1 VTVGEA
7 PQLSSKYGEYDNGK
21 YVFLYY
27 TNFTNLNGWYVNI
40 SKGSYSVN
48 DGLSVNFNGP
58 GYIVTNS
65 TYGPGTAFA
74 ADITSIGDVDDV
86 GYFNV
91 SEPVNNGQG
100 WAGAFIRLACGNT
113 YPDQWNASGE
123 ANGCGSVYG
132 YFVNKEG
139 IPGTYLVE
147 ILNGTS
153 SIQFLNGNFSKIIN
167 TNYPKYP
174 AHVGFSGYNPIS
186 VQWAFVMNM
195 PPNGVMPAFNISK
208 QVYPSN
214 ASPNIKVPA
223 GILYYVPIQI
233 INNQAIPT
241 PNGYQQLILVNS
253 SAYLKYEA
261 PNLENIEFF
270 YANGTIIPSWLESNN
285 EKVYGPG
292 PEKPISS
299 SYMIKN
305 ISGIKHIFY
314 YPGGYIRNKVIP
326 SVNGFYVVGSQF
338 ILFKSPNFQIPI
350 RTTPILYSDAF
361 ANGYNI
367 LANNTIYILS
377 SGFYFNGGGG
387 LSLWEMFT
395 NNGSLIDVSNILPSN
410 WTVNG
415 NNQFWLTGAY
425 GNGTLAL
432 VEDNYNLTECNIVLI
447 HNNVIT
453 KILTN
458 PLGFTGTGQWASM
471 AYADGKFLFLANN
484 QGRTLAALID
494 QNGSITDVSQYF
506 NGISLVNPNS
516 GLMGIG
522 NIFIIAAGSTYV
534 FNPSNLTL
542 ENVQNP
548 VESAIIGNFNSTDVM
563 IAGVNSGNFTLELFN
578 INTYSLTEIF
588 SISSIPLLSNYGSL
602 GTMGLGY
609 YNGTVLISGPFLD
622 QFGPISTTDLLHAM
636 TGNVTFNI
644 EPKDTWFTIDQC
656 LCGRDMYEIALPLN
670 NGTFHMD
677 NAVYGEYVVY
687 AQNPYYIDYYNV
699 IDVNSPNQ
707 VINITLEKGVIET
720 NNSYPWIPLGPHN
733 ITIQLLNYQIAQY
746 SAHIGLFAIDSSDPN
761 IMYAASSVG
770 PGMSGPIG
778 DGGIFKTVDGGK
790 TWFPIDFGLPYGT
803 VTGLYINESNPN
815 ELIIGIGKAGI
826 YKTIDGGGYWYKVSS
841 YGDAIDFSYS
851 NGKLFAGSDQGII
864 ESDNSGNSWQLI
876 QPTSVEVNSISVSG
890 NTIYALLN
898 NLTLMKST
906 NLGIN
911 WTIIYH
917 FNGYFPYTVRA
928 SPFNSSIVYVTIGGS
943 VSTFYSDDGGKTFS
957 PVTALYAKTVVFDP
971 LNRSVVWAVGYPDYY
986 SFDGGSTFYQNFLS
1000 VDNMGIYV
1008 DPSND
1013 SILLAGSDQG
1023 IYESNNKGIS
1033 WYPING
1039 NLIDE
1044 LSDAI
1049 TVSQN
1054 GTRMLLSMQ
1063 DLGTY
1068 MSYDQGESWFS
1079 VPAGPENSLVFI
1091 NPYNSSWVYSLD
1103 RGASAPLRVSDNGG
1117 LTFFEV
1123 PNVYS
1128 PSYMTGNKLFAVN
1141 SSNGKDV
1148 IIGTESGIYYSTNYG
1163 LNWSIMNNSPK
1174 DITAIQYIS
1183 NNYIIVGTTNGI
1195 YVFNGTNWV
1204 ASKGISGFVYSV
1216 SADPGN
1222 NSIIAAAAGGMQ
1234 ASLYVSYDKGE
1245 NFTEVNS
1252 GISDLFVGGN
1262 GGFLIPVQF
1271 FFLNVTGYPLIATTN
1286 YGIYLSTDL
1295 GKNWKD
1301 ISYNLY
1307 SGQVDDLEFVNDTLF
1322 IATYGAGLE
1331 EIKGFSL
1338 QSLPGTI
1345 NGYTNVNNLNITING
1360 QPINIYEGHFRVFL
1374 KPGNYT
1380 LSYLLNGVAK
1390 TITIDVK
1397 PMGTYNISIN
1407 ATPIQNY
1414 TVTFTESGLPAGTQ
1428 WSVTFNG
1435 LTRSS
1440 TANSITFTGVL
1451 AGNYT
1456 WNATSIIAVGSGTRY
1471 VAQTSSGTIS
1481 VPNVSSVSL
1490 Y

>member
-1 VTVGEA
+1 MGGRGGVVKRVTFSIMLLCLITFSVMA
-7 PQLSSKYGEYDNGK
+7 YG
-21 YVFLYY
+21 
-27 TNFTNLNGWYVNI
+27 
-40 SKGSYSVN
+40 
-48 DGLSVNFNGP
+48 
-58 GYIVTNS
+58 
-65 TYGPGTAFA
+65 
-74 ADITSIGDVDDV
+74 SI
-86 GYFNV
+86 
-91 SEPVNNGQG
+91 
-100 WAGAFIRLACGNT
+100 
-113 YPDQWNASGE
+113 
-123 ANGCGSVYG
+123 
-132 YFVNKEG
+132 K
-139 IPGTYLVE
+139 
-147 ILNGTS
+147 
-153 SIQFLNGNFSKIIN
+153 
-167 TNYPKYP
+167 
-174 AHVGFSGYNPIS
+174 
-186 VQWAFVMNM
+186 
-195 PPNGVMPAFNISK
+195 
-208 QVYPSN
+208 
-214 ASPNIKVPA
+214 
-223 GILYYVPIQI
+223 
-233 INNQAIPT
+233 
-241 PNGYQQLILVNS
+241 
-253 SAYLKYEA
+253 
-261 PNLENIEFF
+261 
-270 YANGTIIPSWLESNN
+270 
-285 EKVYGPG
+285 
-292 PEKPISS
+292 S
-299 SYMIKN
+299 SYAASDDYTGHLLETPSTFSYGIKN
-305 ISGIKHIFY
+305 IFY
-314 YPGGYIRNKVIP
+314 YPSGYISNKVIP
-326 SVNGFYVVGSQF
+326 SVNGFYVVSSYF

-350 RTTPILYSDAF
+350 RTTPVLYSDAF

-387 LSLWEMFT
+387 LSLWEMFI

-432 VEDNYNLTECNIVLI
+432 AEDNYNLTECNIVLI

-494 QNGSITDVSQYF
+494 QNGSVTNVSQYF

-516 GLMGIG
+516 GLIGID

-534 FNPSNLTL
+534 FDPSKLTL

-548 VESAIIGNFNSTDVM
+548 VESAMICNFNSTDVM

-578 INTYSLTEIF
+578 INTYNLTEIF

-602 GTMGLGY
+602 GAMGLGY
-609 YNGTVLISGPFLD
+609 FNGTILIAGPFLD
-622 QFGPISTTDLLHAM
+622 QFGPISTTDLRHAM

-644 EPKDTWFTIDQC
+644 KPKDTWFTIDQC
-656 LCGRDMYEIALPLN
+656 LCGRDMYQIALPLN

-677 NAVYGEYVVY
+677 NAIYGEYVVY
-687 AQNPYYIDYYNV
+687 AQNPYYMDYYDV
-699 IDVNSPNQ
+699 IDVNSSNQ

-720 NNSYPWIPLGPHN
+720 NNNYPWIPLGPHN
-733 ITIQLLNYQIAQY
+733 ITLQFLNYQIAQY

-778 DGGIFKTVDGGK
+778 DGGIFKTVDGGR

-815 ELIIGIGKAGI
+815 ELIAGIGKAGI
-826 YKTIDGGGYWYKVSS
+826 YKTIDGGGYWNKVSS

-876 QPTSVEVNSISVSG
+876 QPTNVEVNSISVSG

-911 WTIIYH
+911 WTIIYY

-928 SPFNSSIVYVTIGGS
+928 SPFNSSIVYVTIGAS

-957 PVTALYAKTVVFDP
+957 PVTALTAKTVVFDP

-986 SFDGGSTFYQNFLS
+986 SFDGGSTFYQGFLS

-1049 TVSQN
+1049 TISQN

-1068 MSYDQGESWFS
+1068 MSYDQGESWFP
-1079 VPAGPENSLVFI
+1079 VPAGPENALVFI
-1091 NPYNSSWVYSLD
+1091 NPYNSSWVYSFD
-1103 RGASAPLRVSDNGG
+1103 RGYSAPLRVSDNGG

-1128 PSYMTGNKLFAVN
+1128 PSYITGNKLFAVN

-1163 LNWSIMNNSPK
+1163 LNWSIVNNSPK

-1195 YVFNGTNWV
+1195 YVFNGTSWV

-1216 SADPGN
+1216 SVDPGN

-1252 GISDLFVGGN
+1252 GISDLFVGDN
-1262 GGFLIPVQF
+1262 GYFLIPVQF
-1271 FFLNVTGYPLIATTN
+1271 FFLNVTGYPLIAITN

-1322 IATYGAGLE
+1322 VATYGAGLE

-1360 QPINIYEGHFRVFL
+1360 QPINTYEGHFRVFL

-1390 TITIDVK
+1390 NITINVK

-1407 ATPIQNY
+1407 ATPYQNY
-1414 TVTFTESGLPAGTQ
+1414 TITFAETGLPPGTQWSVTLNGTTKTSTNQTLVFNEPAGTYSYTVIPPTGYLASPSKGSVTVSTSNVTVAIAFSQQTYSVTFTETGLPPGTQ

-1435 LTRSS
+1435 VTKTS
-1440 TANSITFTGVL
+1440 TTSNITFTGVP

-1456 WNATSIIAVGSGTRY
+1456 WNATSIIAMGNGTRY
-1471 VAQTSSGTIS
+1471 VAPTSSGTIS
-1481 VPNVSSVSL
+1481 VPATTSFNVSYVKQYIVTIESNAGGSTIPSGTSWYNAGSNVSITAIPASGYEFVGWETNSSIAFTNSSSAATNAIINSAGTIVATFKAIPSSPQPSSYTL
-1490 Y
+1490 EYIVAAVFIVIVILAAVLLIRRRK